1 MRFKKIFLWSFLALV
16 AVGLVL
22 STGFNLPFRIP
33 GQKEE
38 VATIVPPA
46 SISSLEEAFTT
57 IAEAVKPAVVNISA
71 VQVVKG
77 SPFSGFDDAFEDWFF
92 KDFRDFFGRQKEY
105 RQESLGSGFI
115 FKIEDDKA
123 YILTNNHVVARAE
136 ELKVKLGDGEELKVL
151 KVQGDQRTDVALVT
165 TETKRGLKV
174 VRLGDSDNIKVG
186 QWVIACGNPF
196 GFDRTLTV
204 GVVSGTGRHLG
215 QGLSAIE
222 DFIQT
227 DAAINRGNSGGPLL
241 NVKGEVIGIN
251 TAIIDPSRAQGIGFA
266 IPINMAKDVI
276 NSLQKYGRVSRGW
289 LGVIIQ
295 PVSEEI
301 AEAFKLPD
309 RKGALVSDIT
319 SEGPAE
325 KAGIKKGD
333 VIREVDGK
341 NIETVDNL
349 TKLVRSLEVGKEVT
363 VKVIRRSE
371 GEISLKVKIGEMPEE
386 GETGTGAQGKTDIG
400 LLVQDISPE
409 IARRLRLSTTE
420 GVIVAEVEPGS
431 PADRAGLQPRDI
443 ITEVNGQAIKDLTDY
458 NKAMASLKEGENIVL
473 LIRRGEY
480 TIFQV
485 IKPKKKEK

>member
-1 MRFKKIFLWSFLALV
+1 MRFKKILLGLLLAAV
-16 AVGLVL
+16 AAGLVL

-38 VATIVPPA
+38 VAT
-46 SISSLEEAFTT
+46 LEEAFTT
-57 IAEAVKPAVVNISA
+57 IAEEVKPAVVNISA

-77 SPFSGFDDAFEDWFF
+77 SPLSGFDDAFEEWFF
-92 KDFRDFFGRQKEY
+92 KDFRDFFGGQQKEY

-115 FKIEDDKA
+115 FKVDGDKA
-123 YILTNNHVVARAE
+123 YILTNNHVVARAD
-136 ELKVKLGDGEELKVL
+136 ELKVKVGDGDELKVL
-151 KVQGDQRTDVALVT
+151 KVQGDQRTDVALV
-165 TETKRGLKV
+165 ETKAKKGLKAV
-174 VRLGDSDNIKVG
+174 PLGDSDKIKVG
-186 QWVIACGNPF
+186 QWGIACGNPF
-196 GFDRTLTV
+196 GFDRTVTV
-204 GVVSGTGRHLG
+204 GVISGTGRHLG

-227 DAAINRGNSGGPLL
+227 DCAINRGNSGGPLL
-241 NVKGEVIGIN
+241 NIRGEVIGIN

-266 IPINMAKDVI
+266 IPINMARDIVD
-276 NSLQKYGRVSRGW
+276 SLQKYGRVSRGW

-295 PVSEEI
+295 PVTEEI

-309 RKGALVSDIT
+309 REGALVSDIT
-319 SEGPAE
+319 SDGPAE
-325 KAGIKKGD
+325 KAAIKKGD

-341 NIETVDNL
+341 NIDSSDSL
-349 TKLVRSLEVGKEVT
+349 PKLVRSLEVGKEVM
-363 VKVIRRSE
+363 VKVIRRNE

-386 GETGTGAQGKTDIG
+386 GETGGASQGKTDIG
-400 LLVQDISPE
+400 LVVQDISPE
-409 IARRLRLSTTE
+409 IARRFRISTTE

-443 ITEVNGQAIKDLTDY
+443 ITEVNGQAIKDVTGY
-458 NKAMASLKEGENIVL
+458 NKVMASLKEGENIVL